1 MRQIANYV
9 VEDEPLA
16 KGGMGQIFR
25 GRDEQGNVVAIK
37 EILPEF
43 ATDWSIVA
51 RIEKEVEFLVK
62 VDHPFIV
69 KLYAAFRDPQ
79 TQCYY
84 IVMELVEGMNLEQY
98 VMHNGP
104 LDHQKATDVMIKV
117 LDAMQCV
124 HNAHIVHRDIKPS
137 NIMIRANGD
146 ICLLDFGVAKDMD
159 NTKNCTVAGT
169 VIGTSGYMSPEQ
181 AEGYAIDSRS
191 DIYSLGC
198 VFFFML
204 TGHHAFN
211 TLSSDFETRDAI
223 INSKFP
229 RLNKFVKGVPDLIQ
243 QVLDKATDKNMT
255 QRYAT
260 CNAFAS
266 ALSNGTFVSNSSNS
280 QAPVKITLGRE
291 MCDIIFSDPEH
302 KISRHHADIEL
313 KEFTGGKYYIFTDCS
328 SNGTIFNRRILNKA
342 SENIPAGGPYP
353 QIFLAGVAEG
363 HVDWDR
369 VNEEIRKRQQSL
381 SKDDGGNDGMY
392 DSKNGGEGGNPPL
405 PPKINSH
412 HRQEIRFQPGEDDGM
427 GEKGTA
433 LIVLG
438 FIFSILG
445 GLLGLIFGIIL
456 STSKVT
462 VIENGQYSKVKKY
475 KKSSR
480 QLGVAII
487 IISIVAMIGWNVLAA
502 FL

>member
-16 KGGMGQIFR
+16 RGGMGQIFR

-69 KLYAAFRDPQ
+69 KLYAAFKDPVS
-79 TQCYY
+79 QCYY
-84 IVMELVEGMNLEQY
+84 IVMELVEGQNLEQY

-104 LDHQKATDVMIKV
+104 FDHQKATDVMIKV

-146 ICLLDFGVAKDMD
+146 ICLLDFGVAKDME
-159 NTKNCTVAGT
+159 NSGGTVAGT

-198 VFFFML
+198 VFFYML
-204 TGHHAFN
+204 TGHHAYN
-211 TLSSDFETRDAI
+211 TLASDFETRDAI
-223 INSKFP
+223 INNKFP
-229 RLNKFVKGVPDLIQ
+229 RLNKFVKGVPDLLQ

-255 QRYAT
+255 QRYAS

-266 ALSNGTFVSNSSNS
+266 ALSNGTFVSNSSNT
-280 QAPVKITLGRE
+280 QMPVKITLGRE

-328 SNGTIFNRRILNKA
+328 SNGTIFNRRVLNKA
-342 SENIPAGGPYP
+342 SESVPAGGPYP
-353 QIFLAGVAEG
+353 EIFLAGVAEG
-363 HVDWDR
+363 HVDWNR
-369 VNEEIRKRQQSL
+369 VNEEISKRQQSMAGGEGGEGMYE
-381 SKDDGGNDGMY
+381 SKD
-392 DSKNGGEGGNPPL
+392 GGEGGNPPL
-405 PPKINSH
+405 PPKISSQ
-412 HRQEIRFQPGEDDGM
+412 HRQEIRFQPSEDDGM

-438 FIFSILG
+438 FIFGIIG

-456 STSKVT
+456 ATSKVT

-480 QLGVAII
+480 KLGVAII
-487 IISIVAMIGWNVLAA
+487 IISIVAMIGWNVIN
-502 FL
+502 FI